1 MKDQLTIIKTKLNVL
16 CDYLVSY
23 EGSTEDMN
31 HIRNA
36 VSNIMAAQ
44 QLLAAAK
51 RELNNIKDDSN
62 N

>member
-23 EGSTEDMN
+23 EGSTEDMDYV
-31 HIRNA
+31 RNA
-36 VSNIMAAQ
+36 INNIMAAQ
-44 QLLAAAK
+44 QLLAVAK
-51 RELNNIKDDSN
+51 KELNNIKDDSN